1 MLIQVQRMIEV
12 PDWKNGW
19 GKHSLVGDLM
29 NVKGD
34 GGKWK
39 WDNKVSVMMEKFP
52 KV

>member
-12 PDWKNGW
+12 PDWGNGW
-19 GKHSLVGDLM
+19 GGSSLVGDLM
-29 NVKGD
+29 NDGKT

-39 WDNKVSVMMEKFP
+39 WDNKVKVMMEAFP